1 MPISLDQ
8 RRESLLWFDCEV
20 SPIDA
25 HVFTVAPQ
33 MVALL
38 WEVMGPSGGGALLE
52 KVSHQH
58 ILQSQC

>member
-1 MPISLDQ
+1 MV
-8 RRESLLWFDCEV
+8 DCEV

-25 HVFTVAPQ
+25 HVFTVVPHT
-33 MVALL
+33 VALL